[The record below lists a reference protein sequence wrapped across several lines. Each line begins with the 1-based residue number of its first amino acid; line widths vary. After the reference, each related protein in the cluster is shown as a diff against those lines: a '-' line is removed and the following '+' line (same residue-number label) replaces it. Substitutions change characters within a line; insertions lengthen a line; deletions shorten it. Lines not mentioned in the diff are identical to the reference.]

1 MKPCPQGRTDYDE
14 CFAPFRYCPVKG
26 CGHTEGDTTPTMRD
40 SEEGNAVPECKVCGA
55 VDPKKV
61 YDHDGGAHDDAA
73 VNNYDQEQ
81 AIAERNGA
89 ADSTPTRRCA
99 GRPDAAPPRE
109 VLIDLCERG
118 SAPENTW
125 RNRDSAGAVRQLGEC
140 LALLRAGCAFTLA
153 GSPQSNKKT
162 WWVEITYKGFGVFD
176 AGDEYDVDTFYIPT
190 DARLREANGRDWY

>member
-26 CGHTEGDTTPTMRD
+26 CGHTEGDT
-40 SEEGNAVPECKVCGA
+40 
-55 VDPKKV
+55 
-61 YDHDGGAHDDAA
+61 
-73 VNNYDQEQ
+73 
-81 AIAERNGA
+81 
-89 ADSTPTRRCA
+89 TPTRRCA